1 MLVGRCCV
9 RDGYGGGSCAAS
21 RVVRGVVPSRARASG
36 PLIGGVAWGGVW
48 ACIVFG
54 GYCPVRTC
62 GCLRRA
68 AAHVCST
75 GHSKVGGFRLR
86 APQHPPNSTRE
97 CRGLT
102 GPLRF
107 VSPPLRQGRVGV
119 LLRPS
124 QRAWGSATHVA
135 QAGRAA
141 RLMACVTTHTVVGG
155 ESHVNAA
162 GVCRPHSSSSCV
174 AAAPCVRA

>member
-1 MLVGRCCV
+1 MGGGRAPLLGWC
-9 RDGYGGGSCAAS
+9 GGSC
-21 RVVRGVVPSRARASG
+21 RLVRGRLGANWWSCVG
-36 PLIGGVAWGGVW
+36 WGVG
-48 ACIVFG
+48 ACVVFG

-86 APQHPPNSTRE
+86 APQHPPDSTRE

-124 QRAWGSATHVA
+124 QRAWGSAIHVV
-135 QAGRAA
+135 QAGRSA

-162 GVCRPHSSSSCV
+162 GVCRLHSSGPCV